1 MVQKYSAMLLETCFL
16 YLRQFVFFKNVS
28 FFFFF
33 FLRDRVSGGG
43 AETEGDKGSKAGSAP
58 HHIKSSEP
66 NVGLELTNHH
76 CHDMSWMSNVQTT
89 EPLRHLKAV
98 CI

>member
-1 MVQKYSAMLLETCFL
+1 MFCYVVGNMFPLSEAVCIFKKCFFL
-16 YLRQFVFFKNVS
+16 
-28 FFFFF
+28 FF

-43 AETEGDKGSKAGSAP
+43 AETERDKGSKAGSAP
-58 HHIKSSEP
+58 HHTKSSEP

-76 CHDMSWMSNVQTT
+76 RHDMSWMSNVQPTK
-89 EPLRHLKAV
+89 PLRHPKAV